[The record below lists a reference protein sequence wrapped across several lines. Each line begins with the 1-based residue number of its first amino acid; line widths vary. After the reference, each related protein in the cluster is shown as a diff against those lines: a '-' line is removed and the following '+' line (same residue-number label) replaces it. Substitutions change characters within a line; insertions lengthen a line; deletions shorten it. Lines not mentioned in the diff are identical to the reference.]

1 MSRKV
6 EIFASGCPLCDEAV
20 ELVRSL
26 SCPSCEIEVRDMGEA
41 ATLEAARALGVHRV
55 PAVAVDGVLLG
66 CCQGGV
72 DEAVLKAAGIG
83 TPSA

>member
-6 EIFASGCPLCDEAV
+6 EVFVSGCALCDEAV

-26 SCPSCEIEVRDMGEA
+26 GCPSCEIHVRHMGEA
-41 ATLEAARALGVHRV
+41 ETLEAARALGVRRV
-55 PAVAVDGVLLG
+55 PAVAVDGVLLD

-72 DEAVLKAAGIG
+72 DEAALKAAGIG
-83 TPSA
+83 TPLP